1 MQRQDTPTND
11 DQATTPATDR
21 DATTS
26 VRRTRRVD
34 PNRRQ
39 RIIDA
44 CLDVIAERGVAGTSH
59 RIVAE
64 AADVPLGS
72 MTYHFDG
79 FDDLIFQAF
88 FHYAQQAAERFR
100 ARMEQART
108 RDDAC
113 EAIAETI
120 ADDLLG
126 TDRDMVIN
134 LELYAIAARKPRFRD
149 IMTEW
154 TRTVLTSM
162 APFFDPQT
170 AKLLDDVIEGITIHR
185 AMAVPHPPA
194 ERTREDAR
202 DIIAR
207 ILTGAV

>member
-1 MQRQDTPTND
+1 M
-11 DQATTPATDR
+11 
-21 DATTS
+21 
-26 VRRTRRVD
+26 
-34 PNRRQ
+34 
-39 RIIDA
+39 
-44 CLDVIAERGVAGTSH
+44 AGTSH

-88 FHYAQQAAERFR
+88 SHYARQAAERFR
-100 ARMEQART
+100 TRMEQART

-134 LELYAIAARKPRFRD
+134 LELYAIAARKPRFPGHHDGVDQNRPD
-149 IMTEW
+149 LHG
-154 TRTVLTSM
+154 TVLRP
-162 APFFDPQT
+162 ADGQT
-170 AKLLDDVIEGITIHR
+170 AG
-185 AMAVPHPPA
+185 
-194 ERTREDAR
+194 
-202 DIIAR
+202 
-207 ILTGAV
+207 

>member
-1 MQRQDTPTND
+1 MQRQDTPTTDNH
-11 DQATTPATDR
+11 ATIPAAERHT
-21 DATTS
+21 ATS
-26 VRRTRRVD
+26 ARRARRSD
-34 PNRRQ
+34 PNRKQ

-79 FDDLIFQAF
+79 FDDLIFQTF
-88 FHYAQQAAERFR
+88 SHYARQAAERFR
-100 ARMEQART
+100 TRMEQART

-126 TDRDMVIN
+126 THRDMVIN
-134 LELYAIAARKPRFRD
+134 LELYAVAARKPQFRD

-154 TRTVLTSM
+154 TETVLTSM
-162 APFFDPQT
+162 ASFFDPQT

-185 AMAVPHPPA
+185 AMAVPHPSV

-202 DIIAR
+202 DAIAR
-207 ILTGAV
+207 ILTRAV